1 MRVDCNW
8 ANSHLCHLTSLCVL
22 VYPNLSVLSQGILDQ
37 GRGVL
42 IVFEESATDQ
52 TYTTALDTIS
62 QLGRVVD
69 ALYSTYKVHKAKH
82 LQ

>member
-1 MRVDCNW
+1 MC
-8 ANSHLCHLTSLCVL
+8 ACVAA
-22 VYPNLSVLSQGILDQ
+22 GILDQ

-42 IVFEESATDQ
+42 IVFEDNTVDQ

-62 QLGRVVD
+62 SMGKVVD
-69 ALYSTYKVHKAKH
+69 GLYSRAMQ